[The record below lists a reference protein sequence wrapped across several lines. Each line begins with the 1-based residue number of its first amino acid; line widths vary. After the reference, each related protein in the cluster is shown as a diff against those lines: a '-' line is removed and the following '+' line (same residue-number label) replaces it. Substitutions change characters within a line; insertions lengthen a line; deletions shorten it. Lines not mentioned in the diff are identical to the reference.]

1 MGFYDRE
8 YARDQ
13 RAFAWEL
20 SQLGLSKT
28 LVIVH
33 AGVYL
38 VQLVT
43 ADRAGAGAVTEF
55 LMLDIADLRQGQVW
69 RLLTAMFIHD
79 PHNWLNLVWNL
90 VLLWFFGPLVESLYG
105 QRRFLFFYLLAGLV
119 GNLAWWLVNLWHPH
133 PPALFGAA
141 PAITAVLVLCTF
153 HYPRQTVLL
162 FFVLPVPLWLITLLY
177 VGKDVVGFLQQLG
190 GLGRPGLAAVHVA
203 GLCLPWFITS
213 GRSRAGVWSS
223 ASGLPEP
230 ALSLPRK
237 QRHPPQWTNAWKL
250 RWMPSSTNSAAR
262 EKMPSRPG
270 SGKSCTVPVRL
281 TASAGN
287 GKTV

>member
-43 ADRAGAGAVTEF
+43 AGRVRFGAVTEF
-55 LMLDIADLRQGQVW
+55 LMLDIADLHQGQVW

-203 GLCLPWFITS
+203 GALF
-213 GRSRAGVWSS
+213 AVVYYQWSQQ
-223 ASGLPEP
+223 GWRLVERFRP
-230 ALSLPRK
+230 ARTGSI
-237 QRHPPQWTNAWKL
+237 
-250 RWMPSSTNSAAR
+250 SSTQATSSPAVDERLEAQVDAILDKLSRQGKDALTPR
-262 EKMPSRPG
+262 EWEILHR
-270 SGKSCTVPVRL
+270 
-281 TASAGN
+281 ASEAYRQRR
-287 GKTV
+287 

>member
-13 RAFAWEL
+13 RPVAWQL
-20 SQLGLSKT
+20 SQLELSKT

-43 ADRAGAGAVTEF
+43 AGRERLGAVTEF
-55 LMLDIADLRQGQVW
+55 FMLDIADLHQGEVW
-69 RLLTAMFIHD
+69 RLLTALFIHD

-119 GNLAWWLVNLWHPH
+119 GNLAWWLVDLWQPH

-203 GLCLPWFITS
+203 GALFAVIYYQWSQQGWRLVERFRPAQTRSISATQATS
-213 GRSRAGVWSS
+213 SS
-223 ASGLPEP
+223 AEDERLEAQVDAILDKLSRQGKD
-230 ALSLPRK
+230 ALTPREWEILHRASEAYR
-237 QRHPPQWTNAWKL
+237 QR
-250 RWMPSSTNSAAR
+250 R
-262 EKMPSRPG
+262 
-270 SGKSCTVPVRL
+270 
-281 TASAGN
+281 
-287 GKTV
+287 